1 MEESTNTEGKLQSA
15 PSLQHYCTDLA
26 VLCSKKKKKNRERER
41 ERKKEYDICNY
52 ARILMRLQLFLK

>member
-26 VLCSKKKKKNRERER
+26 VLCSKKKKQRER

>member
-26 VLCSKKKKKNRERER
+26 VLCSKKKKTERERER
-41 ERKKEYDICNY
+41 EEERV
-52 ARILMRLQLFLK
+52 